1 MTEIRGI
8 LFDKDGTLLDFNSI
22 WIPAANCLIDN
33 ILHKYCE
40 FDNDTIRNELF
51 QSIGI
56 EGKNISGQGILAS
69 GTVFDIADAFTNV
82 LRKEKKEVFVKDI
95 INSVSESLCEFV
107 KDNGDKVVPIGNLPR
122 LFCKL
127 KNMNIKIG
135 IATSDT
141 IMSTEYCLKTLGI
154 FEHFDFIGTSDGK
167 YNPKPSPELIHNFC
181 KVTGLKEQEV
191 AIVGD
196 TITDMEFAKNGKAG
210 LAVGVLSGTS
220 NLEQLKN
227 RADLVYKSVEDIV
240 KGNALFPI
248 KESLYFVK

>member
-22 WIPAANCLIDN
+22 WVPAANCMIDK
-33 ILHKYCE
+33 ILYKYSK
-40 FDNDTIRNELF
+40 FDNTIIRNKLL

-56 EGKNISGQGILAS
+56 EGENISGQGILAS
-69 GTVFDIADAFTNV
+69 GTVFDIADAFANV
-82 LRKEKKEVFVKDI
+82 FRNEKIEVFVKDI
-95 INSVSESLCEFV
+95 VNVVSESLSEFV
-107 KDNGDKVVPIGNLPR
+107 KDNGDKVVPIGNLST
-122 LFCKL
+122 LFSKL

-141 IMSTEYCLKTLGI
+141 ITSTEYCLKTLGI
-154 FEHFDFIGTSDGK
+154 FEHFDFIGTSDGE
-167 YNPKPSPELIHNFC
+167 YNPKPSPELIYNFC
-181 KVTGLKEQEV
+181 KVTGLKEKEV

-196 TITDMEFAKNGKAG
+196 TSTDMEFAKNGKVG

-220 NLEQLKN
+220 NLEQLKKG
-227 RADLVYKSVEDIV
+227 ADLVYSSVNDIV
-240 KGNALFPI
+240 KENALFPV